1 MTTQTTAG
9 APQGSSHHSSG
20 GDASQHTSTLMSLAC
35 FATGYDPTIAN
46 RCPWSERCKV
56 IGLGTLLV
64 LLGLINLAAAVYAL
78 NLVFRPLEQTAGM
91 QTYATWGLCGLIGTA
106 WGLIIFN
113 LYRFIVSSTGY
124 GDGKSSLSRMEL
136 LPLLVQAVLAFVIAL
151 CVTLPLSILVCRE
164 DLSGQWTTLQTEQSA
179 VTKRAIESQAELQLF
194 DLYLDQEQSTRELS
208 RKRERLA
215 AISQLKEAL
224 ITSKGAAD
232 LERLERID
240 ADISQLHTDLGAVQ
254 LKIDEQIVRIASLR
268 KQQAEQTKQVDSKIG
283 SIDTL
288 WTQASRAIQYARPLF
303 IGTALF
309 LIILHMS
316 PVLIRVRSA
325 KGVYEHLVEIQNEIT
340 YAKYGIA
347 RDALVIT
354 DPRAGGTAQE
364 RERRY
369 DRYLMP
375 EKLAKLNVDWLA
387 RMRLDNQK
395 KIAEKVQVAH
405 DRIVAWDPVK
415 ARSEQ

>member
-1 MTTQTTAG
+1 MTEQTTAS
-9 APQGSSHHSSG
+9 APQGSSHYSSG
-20 GDASQHTSTLMSLAC
+20 SDAYQHTSSLMSLAC

-46 RCPWSERCKV
+46 RCPWSERCKI
-56 IGLGTLLV
+56 IGLGMLLV

-78 NLVFRPLEQTAGM
+78 NLVFKPFEQTAGT
-91 QTYATWGLCGLIGTA
+91 QTYTAWGLCGLIGTA

-124 GDGKSSLSRMEL
+124 GDGKSSLSRIEL
-136 LPLLVQAVLAFVIAL
+136 LPMLVQAVLAVVIAL

-179 VTKRAIESQAELQLF
+179 VTKRAIDSQAELRLF

-215 AISQLKEAL
+215 AINKLKEAL
-224 ITSKGAAD
+224 LASKGAAD
-232 LERLERID
+232 IGRLERID
-240 ADISQLHTDLGAVQ
+240 ADITQLTTDLDAVQ
-254 LKIDEQIVRIASLR
+254 SKIDKQSTQIATLR
-268 KQQAEQTKQVDSKIG
+268 KKQAEETQQVDSKVG

-303 IGTALF
+303 YGTALF
-309 LIILHMS
+309 LIILHIS

-364 RERRY
+364 RVRRY
-369 DRYLMP
+369 DRYLAP
-375 EKLAKLNVDWLA
+375 EKLTKFNVDWLA

-415 ARSEQ
+415 ARAEQ